1 MVHLITGYK
10 GSEHIQSADARS
22 FNSAMFGNGEFVM
35 EIGEQLDASILNN
48 NTVRVLDGD
57 VLMQGGH
64 IRIETDTYEDLAIET
79 GTAGKSR
86 NDLIVMTYEKNS
98 MDGTEKAYLE
108 VIKGTETEGSASDP
122 EYVTGTLAEGDLK
135 NQMPLYRLKIEGVVL
150 ATIETL
156 FKTIPTYKTLAEQ
169 YAAQFQK
176 ACDTYLG
183 ALNILDSKEEIEANT
198 LANQIA
204 GALGVKQIMTSLNSN
219 IDSKADIQKQGYD
232 KTSIIYLQKNRSALV
247 IFGKQTYSQTSL
259 LFYDTQ
265 TKLVQVLVNPSSDAF
280 TVDVLES
287 GTVRITSKN
296 ATYST
301 KAAIYLD

>member
-1 MVHLITGYK
+1 
-10 GSEHIQSADARS
+10 
-22 FNSAMFGNGEFVM
+22 MF
-35 EIGEQLDASILNN
+35 S
-48 NTVRVLDGD
+48 
-57 VLMQGGH
+57 
-64 IRIETDTYEDLAIET
+64 
-79 GTAGKSR
+79 S
-86 NDLIVMTYEKNS
+86 
-98 MDGTEKAYLE
+98 
-108 VIKGTETEGSASDP
+108 
-122 EYVTGTLAEGDLK
+122 
-135 NQMPLYRLKIEGVVL
+135 
-150 ATIETL
+150 
-156 FKTIPTYKTLAEQ
+156 Q
-169 YAAQFQK
+169 Y
-176 ACDTYLG
+176 
-183 ALNILDSKEEIEANT
+183 
-198 LANQIA
+198 
-204 GALGVKQIMTSLNSN
+204 SN